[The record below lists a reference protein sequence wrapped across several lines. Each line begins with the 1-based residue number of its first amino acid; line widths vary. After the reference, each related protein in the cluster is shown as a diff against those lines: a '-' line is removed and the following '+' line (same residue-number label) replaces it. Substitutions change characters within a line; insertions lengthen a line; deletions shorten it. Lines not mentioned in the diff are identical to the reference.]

1 MVKTGWKEMDLPEN
15 FATCMSRMRDGEG
28 GIIHFEGQINHLIPV
43 HNEQYL
49 ASEYYKCEG
58 QLIACWFCVTGL
70 SQSITEYLE
79 SSQVNECLPYLSKN
93 DIPDL
98 HVCEKLK
105 QVDLLLF
112 CLGYEDLTDNSCNRT
127 WGLNRVISN

>member
-1 MVKTGWKEMDLPEN
+1 
-15 FATCMSRMRDGEG
+15 MSHMRDGEG
-28 GIIHFEGQINHLIPV
+28 RIIHFEGQINHLIPV

-49 ASEYYKCEG
+49 ASEYYNCMLG
-58 QLIACWFCVTGL
+58 LVQLDCHGP
-70 SQSITEYLE
+70 ITEYLE

-98 HVCEKLK
+98 HVREKLK

-127 WGLNRVISN
+127 WGLN